1 MTSTPLKECHS
12 RSSVNAQPLTSLLHY
27 QLKSTINW
35 PIRSKLSLSIVCGE
49 MHEGSR
55 PSKSGTEG
63 PLHFE
68 TQDDKSWRQVQ
79 SVCKCNSRRVGEK
92 TWGLVGPSPST

>member
-1 MTSTPLKECHS
+1 
-12 RSSVNAQPLTSLLHY
+12 
-27 QLKSTINW
+27 
-35 PIRSKLSLSIVCGE
+35 

-92 TWGLVGPSPST
+92 TWGATTSLNPDLRRDSLPRFGSVPRTRR